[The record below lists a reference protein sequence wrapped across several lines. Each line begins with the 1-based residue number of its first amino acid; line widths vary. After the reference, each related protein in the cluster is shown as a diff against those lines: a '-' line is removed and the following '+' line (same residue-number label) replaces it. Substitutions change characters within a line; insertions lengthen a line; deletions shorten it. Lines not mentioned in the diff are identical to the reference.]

1 MPLCLFA
8 ESLLPKSN
16 LHFSKVYLLEYSL
29 IELYNEPSLRKFGYC
44 KIIIFTLKERMTVYN
59 FKWFLHAMLFIHTQ
73 QVIRK
78 QKLRD
83 DEEGNEDEEGIEIEE
98 EEE

>member
-1 MPLCLFA
+1 
-8 ESLLPKSN
+8 
-16 LHFSKVYLLEYSL
+16 
-29 IELYNEPSLRKFGYC
+29 
-44 KIIIFTLKERMTVYN
+44 MTVYN

-83 DEEGNEDEEGIEIEE
+83 DKEGDHTQQVIRKQKLRDDEEGDEDEEGIEIEE